1 MPVRA
6 AAAAAG
12 SFRRTR
18 TPKNRGDSF
27 KGDLASTLSSA
38 VPEPEGTV
46 DNSSTLWS
54 KRQNRDRQPTS
65 AAPDATSIPRGMPQ
79 PEARSRNEIPADE
92 GPLARAVSR
101 RRRSS
106 YIEADAHGDTPGL
119 LSLGSISS
127 ALHLDTDPDT
137 VVRKGALQKR
147 VRTHSTIQWVERHVT
162 LTSEC
167 LLIRNDEEG
176 DVREIIPLM
185 DMTKVCRKWYRPN
198 DEQSSF
204 GKTLAADPRTP
215 GSGFGLPARSPSEIL
230 SEDLPVTPTSV
241 SGVEKDQ
248 EDAGLGGA
256 AKTRSWRSILSLRTK
271 QNSKGSA
278 GSDDNNGEEKHNMF
292 KVVRV
297 LVVAVIVGG
306 GVRHDSHQDA
316 YRGSVSR

>member
-12 SFRRTR
+12 SFKRTR
-18 TPKNRGDSF
+18 TQKNH
-27 KGDLASTLSSA
+27 GDLASTLSSTTPSPTKSA
-38 VPEPEGTV
+38 VPKPEGTV

-54 KRQNRDRQPTS
+54 KRQNRDRKPRS
-65 AAPDATSIPRGMPQ
+65 AVPDATSIPRGMPQ
-79 PEARSRNEIPADE
+79 PETRSRNEISADE
-92 GPLARAVSR
+92 GPLARALSR

-106 YIEADAHGDTPGL
+106 HIEADAHGDTPGL

-137 VVRKGALQKR
+137 VVRQGALQKR
-147 VRTHSTIQWVERHVT
+147 VRTHSTIQWVQRHVT

-167 LLIRNDEEG
+167 LLIRNDEAG

-185 DMTKVCRKWYRPN
+185 DMTKVCRKWCRPN
-198 DEQSSF
+198 EEQGSTNSL
-204 GKTLAADPRTP
+204 KTLAADPRTP
-215 GSGFGLPARSPSEIL
+215 GSGFGPAIHSPSEIL
-230 SEDLPVTPTSV
+230 SEDFPVTPTSV
-241 SGVEKDQ
+241 SGVEKGQ
-248 EDAGLGGA
+248 EDTESGGA

-292 KVVRV
+292 KVMRV
-297 LVVAVIVGG
+297 LVVAVIAG
-306 GVRHDSHQDA
+306 GVALAS
-316 YRGSVSR
+316 